1 MSETLFDFS
10 KKISENEF
18 VTEDKIQNLVDSIH
32 IEKIVCKNFGS
43 DKWIKNYV
51 ITFPKKI
58 FFFTVL
64 LYGGGSSGIK
74 LAYDSRI
81 ALGGYSSGTIV
92 RFPIEIKNNNGNV
105 FGLVR
110 VGKGGD
116 SFSIE
121 DKVLWN
127 NGEFSNFDLI
137 SGSGDHPSKSFQT
150 KKGRKVV
157 DGSGGSILLEGLSCY
172 GGGKLLDGSIIEE
185 TSTLS
190 YFGFK
195 GSNPTNTFKIGTG
208 EHRNYYAP
216 YLSEYDG
223 YHSLNG
229 LGGDH
234 LGNVD
239 GEEDTGAGGAG
250 VINESSTRVGKGGN
264 GACIIEYEGKEKIEI
279 FAVDYLQVNSNG
291 YLAFDIQDSGNNTSR
306 VFKFLI
312 PEGVYSILYLIS
324 YIKNALNETVDA
336 NVLEEDS
343 RLLIKMDQPWNINLS
358 ESDGELIFNLG
369 ISNSDVVVNNELQIS
384 KFINGSYQKH
394 FTNSILSVCP
404 LNVFGKN
411 KVYD

>member
-18 VTEDKIQNLVDSIH
+18 VTQDKIQNLVDSVN
-32 IEKIVCKNFGS
+32 IEKILCISLSPEKVIKNF
-43 DKWIKNYV
+43 V
-51 ITFPKKI
+51 VTFPKKT
-58 FFFTVL
+58 FFFTVT
-64 LYGGGSSGIK
+64 LYGGGSSGMK
-74 LAYDSRI
+74 LSYDSRT

-105 FGLVR
+105 FALIR
-110 VGKGGD
+110 VGQGGE

-137 SGSGDHPSKSFQT
+137 SGSGENPSNCYQT
-150 KKGRKVV
+150 EKGRKV
-157 DGSGGSILLEGLSCY
+157 DGSGGNVLLEGLSCY
-172 GGGKLLDGSIIEE
+172 GGGKLSDGSIIEE

-195 GSNPTNTFKIGTG
+195 GSNPTNTYKIGTG

-234 LGNVD
+234 LGDVD

-250 VINESSTRVGKGGN
+250 VLNESSTRVGKGGN
-264 GACIIEYEGKEKIEI
+264 GACILEYEGNEKVKV
-279 FAVDYLQVNSNG
+279 FAVDYLQVNPNG
-291 YLAFDIQDSGNNTSR
+291 YLAFDIQDSGNNSSR

-312 PEGVYSILYLIS
+312 PDGVYSIPYLIS
-324 YIKNALNETVDA
+324 YIKKELNQTVDA
-336 NVLEEDS
+336 NVVLEDS

-358 ESDGELIFNLG
+358 ESNGELVFNLG
-369 ISNSDVVVNNELQIS
+369 IVNSDVVVNNELQIS

-394 FTNSILSVCP
+394 FTKSILSVCP
-404 LNVFGKN
+404 LQVFVN
-411 KVYD
+411 NSVYH